1 MQSTTD
7 LVELLE
13 QRSEQLRPFFKP
25 QMLGRPHTLFSFIFD
40 DGLPFC
46 LEVNETEFNF
56 RAGVPEAPTITLYVS
71 DHSTCWQLLSG
82 ATDSMAAFMAGRYRA
97 DGNIVLSQL
106 LLYLFHNDD
115 PTIAYE
121 VRD

>member
-1 MQSTTD
+1 MQNQAQLD
-7 LVELLE
+7 KLLM

-25 QMLGRPHTLFSFIFD
+25 QILGRPHTLFSFIFD

-46 LEVNETEFNF
+46 LEVEAASFSF
-56 RAGVPEAPTITLYVS
+56 RSGIPDSPTITLYVS
-71 DHSTCWQLLSG
+71 DHATCWQLLTG
-82 ATDSMAAFMAGRYRA
+82 ATDSMAAFMTGKYRA